1 MSERE
6 RPFQRVDNVDY
17 TKEEGVYYMQNIYEG
32 NGLKGVQPGTIKKLR
47 IVEPIYRVAS
57 IGAAFGFDAG
67 GAGHAFSPVGVGNAS
82 WDVKRIL
89 GTVDVNPDGSAFF
102 KVPCRTPL
110 YFQALDE
117 NNRVVQTMRSW
128 STLQPGETQSCVGC
142 HEHKNTVPIASHPV
156 SMAMNTGIQKIEPEG
171 IGDRCFSYIKEV
183 QPIWDAHCISCHDGV
198 KSKLSLKGEL
208 KVVDQQTKRK
218 FSDSYLNLTHA
229 RQMTRDN
236 DSWQGDA
243 HHPEVNWISNLSEPT
258 LLAPYF
264 AGSNTSNLIKRLEN
278 GHGGCK
284 LSKEEIETI
293 ALWIDLCVPFI
304 GDYREANN
312 WTQEEKE
319 YYTYYE
325 KKRETSRA
333 AEKENIRQ
341 YLQSLKAKK

>member
-1 MSERE
+1 M
-6 RPFQRVDNVDY
+6 
-17 TKEEGVYYMQNIYEG
+17 
-32 NGLKGVQPGTIKKLR
+32 
-47 IVEPIYRVAS
+47 
-57 IGAAFGFDAG
+57 
-67 GAGHAFSPVGVGNAS
+67 
-82 WDVKRIL
+82 

-304 GDYREANN
+304 GDYQEANN